1 VETCLDRNR
10 TPVFLLQTK
19 GDHLKRALVLAAI
32 TAAAFV
38 PGKTPAHAAEIQCDR
53 GIAPIAGF
61 EPAELADRTQVRY
74 PASGEQNWSEGW
86 VLLNFTVA
94 KDGTVQDLIPTD
106 AMGAKAFV
114 ERTVRTFKGW
124 RYKPAKRNGAPVD
137 QHGTEFIFE
146 YRMEGVEE
154 RSAVHREF
162 IQRYEQARSL
172 IRQKKYTEAIQLLE
186 NAMRLRTNLYESAMA
201 SFALAV
207 AHGQL
212 KDWRAALFHIR
223 RATVGEGGFLEPAVK
238 ANALALQVQLE
249 TDDGNYKDAICAYK
263 LLLKANPAGDPEAA
277 KIIGQIEAVLKN
289 PAPVAVQGRLAA
301 NPAVEGPAVWTHPL
315 LRAKFHFAQIQG
327 DAKSFRLVCTGTVF
341 EAAIDA
347 ETEWSVPTAAGEC
360 TLRVEGA
367 PGAAFHLVE
376 TW

>member
-1 VETCLDRNR
+1 M
-10 TPVFLLQTK
+10 
-19 GDHLKRALVLAAI
+19 
-32 TAAAFV
+32 TAATIVRAEV
-38 PGKTPAHAAEIQCDR
+38 PAHAAETYCD

-61 EPAELADRTQVRY
+61 EPAELVDRTQVRY
-74 PASGEQNWSEGW
+74 PSSGEENWSEGW

-94 KDGTVQDLIPTD
+94 KDGTVQDLTAAD
-106 AMGAKAFV
+106 AMGAKPFV
-114 ERTVRTFKGW
+114 DRTLRVFKGW
-124 RYKPAKRNGAPVD
+124 RFKPAKRNGQPVD
-137 QHGTEFIFE
+137 QYGKEFTFE
-146 YRMEGVEE
+146 YRMEGVE

-162 IQRYEQARSL
+162 IQRYEQARAL
-172 IRQKKYTEAIQLLE
+172 IRQKKFTEAIQLLH
-186 NAMRLRTNLYESAMA
+186 NAMKLRTNLYESAMA

-223 RATVGEGGFLEPAVK
+223 RATVGEAGFLEPAVK

-249 TDDGNYKDAICAYK
+249 TDDGNYKGATCAYK
-263 LLLKANPAGDPEAA
+263 QLLKASPAGDPDAA
-277 KIIGQIEAVLKN
+277 KIMAQIEAVLKS

-327 DAKSFRLVCTGTVF
+327 EAKSFRLICTGTVF

-347 ETEWSVPTAAGEC
+347 ETEWNVPNAAGDC

-376 TW
+376 NW

>member
-1 VETCLDRNR
+1 M
-10 TPVFLLQTK
+10 QTR
-19 GDHLKRALVLAAI
+19 GDHLKRALLLSAMISMVTAH
-32 TAAAFV
+32 AAA
-38 PGKTPAHAAEIQCDR
+38 TAHAAEIHCAH
-53 GIAPIAGF
+53 GIAPLAGF
-61 EPAELADRTQVRY
+61 EPAELTDRSQVRY
-74 PASGEQNWSEGW
+74 PASGQENWSEGW

-94 KDGTVQDLIPTD
+94 RDGTVQDLIATD

-124 RYKPAKRNGAPVD
+124 RFKPAKRNGVPVD
-137 QHGTEFIFE
+137 QHGTEFVFE

-223 RATVGEGGFLEPAVK
+223 RATIGEGAFLEAAVK

-249 TDDGNYKDAICAYK
+249 TDDGNYKGATCAYQ

-277 KIIGQIEAVLKN
+277 KIVAQIEAVLKN

-301 NPAVEGPAVWTHPL
+301 NPAVKGPAVWTHPL

-327 DAKSFRLVCTGTVF
+327 EAKSFRLVCTGTVF
-341 EAAIDA
+341 QAAIDA
-347 ETEWSVPTAAGEC
+347 ETEWNVPTAAGEC

-367 PGAAFHLVE
+367 PGTQFHLME